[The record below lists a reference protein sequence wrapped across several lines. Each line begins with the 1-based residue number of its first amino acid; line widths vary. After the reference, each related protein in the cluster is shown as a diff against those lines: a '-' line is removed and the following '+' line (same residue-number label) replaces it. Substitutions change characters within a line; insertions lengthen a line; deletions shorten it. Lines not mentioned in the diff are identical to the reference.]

1 MTDSPRGNKSG
12 QTLESAMSEHTATPA
27 HQAKVADLMSERDQ
41 DLVDRVL
48 IQIQEDIE
56 NGDVTAIE
64 EMLYHV
70 PIRHLEAFLSE
81 DQLIKLRG

>member
-1 MTDSPRGNKSG
+1 
-12 QTLESAMSEHTATPA
+12 MSEV
-27 HQAKVADLMSERDQ
+27 KVAELMSERDQ
-41 DLVDRVL
+41 DLIDRVL

-70 PIRHLEAFLSE
+70 PIVYLEAFLSE

>member
-1 MTDSPRGNKSG
+1 MTASPAGNKSG
-12 QTLESAMSEHTATPA
+12 KTLENAMSEFTATPA
-27 HQAKVADLMSERDQ
+27 QQAKVAALLSERDQ

-70 PIRHLEAFLSE
+70 PIVHLEAFLSE